1 MTTETKTPN
10 PKTRLMLR
18 NVRLAFPHLWEPQ
31 VSDTGAKT
39 FGAAFI
45 LPTDH
50 PQIAAIQACMD
61 EAGRAKW
68 GDKWPAQKKALEKQ
82 DRMALHDGDIK
93 AKYDG
98 YEGNLFINANAKARP
113 LVIDTDK
120 SALTEDDGKPY
131 AGCYVNASLEFW
143 PQKDH
148 PKGGS
153 RINASLRG
161 VQFLRDGDAFSA
173 SRPADADE
181 FEAVEGG
188 DADDFA

>member
-1 MTTETKTPN
+1 MTTETN

-18 NVRLAFPHLWEPQ
+18 NVRLAFPHLFEPQ
-31 VSDTGAKT
+31 VSDTGTKT
-39 FGAAFI
+39 FGVALL

-50 PQIAAIQACMD
+50 PQIKAIRDCME
-61 EAGRAKW
+61 EAGKGKW

-113 LVIDTDK
+113 LVIDQNK
-120 SALTEDDGKPY
+120 VPLTEDDGKPY

-143 PQKDH
+143 AQKDH

-173 SRPADADE
+173 GRPADADE